1 MSYIADIEAITY
13 KGMIDLNRIF
23 DYTISYPK
31 IAHPLSVKKMEL
43 KAKYIAIIYYL
54 TEKHA
59 SNDTAVHFRLRS
71 LMDIL
76 GVTDSMIDIP
86 KSKSFEAYV
95 ASITRTRFSPF
106 RFFTYRYIL
115 LYDCL
120 FVLAIGNEELGNTI
134 CKELKLG
141 LNKRYHSSL
150 DNMKSKMYKEMID
163 FSDGKLISKELY
175 DTWVSVRN
183 YIRTQRRWIT
193 FSATMSAGK
202 STLINSIIGKQIA
215 QTKKAACTANIMT
228 ISCAPLKTDS
238 LSIQLSDSVKN
249 LSAADNI
256 AHMTKGLE
264 VPTDI
269 CTYFLSPLTQRKITL
284 IDTPGVNSSQNPKH
298 KEITRLEL
306 SSNRTDI
313 LVYVIPVESYG
324 SDDDFNHLVYIK
336 KKVNYSRILF
346 VINMMD
352 TCDTEE
358 DSVAEIVSNLREHL
372 ISIGYNQPVICPMS
386 ARAGGLIKQAL
397 YGRLESENDK
407 KQCITLKNT
416 FLNEELSLSHY
427 YPEVQRKPF
436 VNDLSWLSDDHDLI
450 WKAFINTGLP
460 GFEELL
466 CRISEEE

>member
-1 MSYIADIEAITY
+1 MAIIR
-13 KGMIDLNRIF
+13 KGMIILDKIL
-23 DYTISYPK
+23 DYIISYPK
-31 IAHPLSVKKMEL
+31 IAHPLSVKKMDL
-43 KAKYIAIIYYL
+43 RAKYIAIIYYL
-54 TEKHA
+54 IEKHA
-59 SNDTAVHFRLRS
+59 PKDVAIQFRLKS
-71 LMDIL
+71 LMEIL
-76 GVTDSMIDIP
+76 GVTNSMIDIP
-86 KSKSFEAYV
+86 KSKNFEAYV
-95 ASITRTRFSPF
+95 ASITKTRFSPF

-120 FVLAIGNEELGNTI
+120 FVLAIDNEKLGNII

-141 LNKRYHSSL
+141 LNKRYHGSL
-150 DNMKSKMYKEMID
+150 DSMKNNMYKEKTD
-163 FSDGKLISKELY
+163 FSDGNLISKEMY
-175 DTWVSVRN
+175 DAWVSVRS
-183 YIRTQRRWIT
+183 YIGTQRRWIT

-228 ISCAPLKTDS
+228 ISCAPLNTNS
-238 LSIQLSDSVKN
+238 LSIQLSDSVNN
-249 LSAADNI
+249 LSTENDI
-256 AHMTKGLE
+256 ASMMKGLE

-269 CTYFLSPLTQRKITL
+269 CTYFLSPLTQRKTTL

-336 KKVNYSRILF
+336 KNVNYSKIVF
-346 VINMMD
+346 VINMID

-358 DSVAEIVSNLREHL
+358 DSVEEIVSNLREHL
-372 ISIGYNQPVICPMS
+372 ISIGYDQPVICPMS

-397 YGRLESENDK
+397 YGKIESENDK
-407 KQCITLKNT
+407 KQCITFKNT

-427 YPEVQRKPF
+427 YPEVQRIPF
-436 VNDLSWLSDDHDLI
+436 INDLSWLSNDDDQV

-466 CRISEEE
+466 RRISEEE

>member
-1 MSYIADIEAITY
+1 MNNI
-13 KGMIDLNRIF
+13 L

-31 IAHPLSVKKMEL
+31 IAHPLSKKKMDFRE
-43 KAKYIAIIYYL
+43 KYIAIIYYL
-54 TEKHA
+54 IEKHA
-59 SNDTAVHFRLRS
+59 SKDTAAYFRLKS
-71 LMDIL
+71 LMATL
-76 GVTDSMIDIP
+76 GVANLMINIP
-86 KSKSFEAYV
+86 KSKSFETYV

-120 FVLAIGNEELGNTI
+120 YVLAIENEELSNTI
-134 CKELKLG
+134 CNELESG
-141 LNKRYHSSL
+141 LNKKYHDSL
-150 DNMKSKMYKEMID
+150 VNMKNSMYKEKSD
-163 FSDGKLISKELY
+163 FSDDRLISKEMY
-175 DTWVSVRN
+175 DAWVSVRS
-183 YIRTQRRWIT
+183 YIGTQRRWIT
-193 FSATMSAGK
+193 FSATMSSGK

-228 ISCAPLKTDS
+228 ISCAPLKSNS
-238 LSIQLSDSVKN
+238 LSIHLLGSVNN
-249 LSAADNI
+249 LSIEDDI
-256 AHMTKGLE
+256 TSMTKGLE

-269 CTYFLSPLTQRKITL
+269 CTYFLSPLTQRKTTL

-306 SSNRTDI
+306 TSNRTDI

-358 DSVAEIVSNLREHL
+358 DSVEEIVSNLREHL
-372 ISIGYNQPVICPMS
+372 ISIGYDQPVICPMS

-397 YGRLESENDK
+397 YGRIESENDK